1 MWHRNQKR
9 ITAAE
14 VEHMERVRALGCCAC
29 AQFGLIWLWPVEAHH
44 LLSFGRRISHLHTIC
59 LCPPHHRRVPFT
71 LYQELLIPA
80 EARVSIAS
88 GSRAFARV
96 YGSELDLWRGVQ
108 RKLGLPAELPS
119 TKILPRRLA

>member
-14 VEHMERVRALGCCAC
+14 GEHLERVRALGCCAC
-29 AQFGLIWLWPVEAHH
+29 IKFGLVWLWPVEAHH
-44 LLSFGRRISHLHTIC
+44 LLHAGRRIGHHAVVG
-59 LCPPHHRRVPFT
+59 LCRVITVARPSRST
-71 LYQELLIPA
+71 NSDDPR

-96 YGSELDLWRGVQ
+96 YGSELDCG
-108 RKLGLPAELPS
+108 AAYS
-119 TKILPRRLA
+119 AS